1 MVKKSEVKDQTDEHL
16 EYRLSEINRELF
28 DLVNELKAA
37 HKIEKPHLLKL
48 LKKEKARILTVLTE
62 RKKSK

>member
-1 MVKKSEVKDQTDEHL
+1 MTKKNEIIDQTNEHL

-48 LKKEKARILTVLTE
+48 LKKEKARILTVLTQ
-62 RKKSK
+62 RKIEK